1 MVEEGNRGGMDKG
14 NEVAI
19 LDRKLYDN
27 AIQEIIS
34 DTSKF
39 EKLNEDP
46 TLRRE
51 ASLQRFLRKLK
62 QKNLFNKNVYDK

>member
-1 MVEEGNRGGMDKG
+1 MKEMVLL
-14 NEVAI
+14 

-27 AIQEIIS
+27 AIQEIIL

-46 TLRRE
+46 TIKRE
-51 ASLQRFLRKLK
+51 ASLQRSLHKLK
-62 QKNLFNKNVYDK
+62 QKKKLF

>member
-1 MVEEGNRGGMDKG
+1 MKEMVLL
-14 NEVAI
+14 
-19 LDRKLYDN
+19 LDRKLYYN

-46 TLRRE
+46 TI
-51 ASLQRFLRKLK
+51 KVK
-62 QKNLFNKNVYDK
+62 PHYNVLYVS